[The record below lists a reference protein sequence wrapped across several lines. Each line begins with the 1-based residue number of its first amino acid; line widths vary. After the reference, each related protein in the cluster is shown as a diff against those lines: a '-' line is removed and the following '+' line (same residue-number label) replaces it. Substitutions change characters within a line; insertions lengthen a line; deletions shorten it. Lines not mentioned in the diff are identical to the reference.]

1 MLCIAAGGHQINQL
15 PFVIFDKCLWRW
27 GVGAGKT
34 FCIGSSELG
43 QKKTVS
49 PVAAGLLISLQ
60 LHIIDGRV
68 VGISQVKTPQISQL
82 FVMTVCSQDCCKTL
96 VNFQSWT
103 KLSLTIFCLF
113 LGALMEQ
120 RLFGTPFSTIFADL
134 FLLFL
139 LRRLRLIPI
148 LFLCMWPILVMKF
161 CCFVCFNWSF

>member
-1 MLCIAAGGHQINQL
+1 MLCTAAGGPQINQL
-15 PFVIFDKCLWRW
+15 SLVIFDKCFWRW
-27 GVGAGKT
+27 GVRAGKT
-34 FCIGSSELG
+34 FCTGSAELG
-43 QKKTVS
+43 QKKTAS

-68 VGISQVKTPQISQL
+68 VGISQVKTPETSQL
-82 FVMTVCSQDCCKTL
+82 FVRTICSRDCCKTL

-120 RLFGTPFSTIFADL
+120 RLFGTPFSTVFADV
-134 FLLFL
+134 FLRFL

-148 LFLCMWPILVMKF
+148 PFLCMWPVLVTKF
-161 CCFVCFNWSF
+161 CCCVCFKWSF